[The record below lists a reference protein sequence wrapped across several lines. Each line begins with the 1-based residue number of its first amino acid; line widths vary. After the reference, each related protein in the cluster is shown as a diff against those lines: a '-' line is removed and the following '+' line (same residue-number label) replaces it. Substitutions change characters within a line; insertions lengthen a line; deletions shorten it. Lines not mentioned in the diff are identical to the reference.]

1 MPWWS
6 WSECGYKW
14 KKQLVLDCSLCSD
27 FFGPNFS
34 YICSRFKRRDVG
46 RELLSFGLVKFGSL
60 ISLVFWAGLCTE
72 VPRVPVGSHASIPHL
87 LNRFGL
93 SWHEGSTRHTG
104 RQSWTQGSGPKH
116 FATSKA
122 LQMFM
127 HLWKANN
134 FNKPSKAAV
143 PAQEWQCGDLGLLD
157 LYHLQ
162 FVLCGSCGLVFAW
175 QRPFVQQEW
184 RMAEMKHLSAP
195 WSSEADDALA
205 NMSMTLDLRLAFQP
219 LRRCPGFVWVR
230 WSYQVFSCIIP
241 RIREGG
247 EKGFAAGQNWLRH

>member
-1 MPWWS
+1 MLWWS

-72 VPRVPVGSHASIPHL
+72 VPRVPVGSHASVPHL

-122 LQMFM
+122 LQMFI

-134 FNKPSKAAV
+134 FN
-143 PAQEWQCGDLGLLD
+143 
-157 LYHLQ
+157 H
-162 FVLCGSCGLVFAW
+162 
-175 QRPFVQQEW
+175 
-184 RMAEMKHLSAP
+184 
-195 WSSEADDALA
+195 
-205 NMSMTLDLRLAFQP
+205 LRLLCQPRSDSVGIWGCWTCITCSLFSVEAVGWFLHGKGHLFNRNEGWLKWSIFQH
-219 LRRCPGFVWVR
+219 LEVQR
-230 WSYQVFSCIIP
+230 
-241 RIREGG
+241 
-247 EKGFAAGQNWLRH
+247 LMML